1 MRCGSTPRPS
11 YILVAKGQPAAPRTA
26 SQDQGAEAPTGKGEP
41 HGPRRGIGPSA
52 RSHVGKK
59 GRGPGSRHA
68 SRLEALLW
76 RGGCRC
82 ARRRCAAS
90 FVVLAPS
97 APRGSA
103 SLSQS
108 QYNPGASCTSPMN
121 AQWFGASEE
130 DGRSLLHRLAQQAGQ

>member
-68 SRLEALLW
+68 NRLEALLW

-97 APRGSA
+97 CPARFGFAFPKPI
-103 SLSQS
+103 QS
-108 QYNPGASCTSPMN
+108 GCLLYFANECAM
-121 AQWFGASEE
+121 FGASE